1 MPLQYGPYYG
11 YPGFGYGVVMPAS
24 PYGFPSNPYMETP
37 GYVVPHTQLHLTDYR
52 RLLNPHF
59 TPAMAYHTRRF
70 RYQHVTAPRETT
82 SSEVQTDPLP
92 QGTSDSW
99 LSGASENGVR
109 SAQST
114 RSDSGQGSSST
125 NTSTSLCLEASP
137 QAGGAEGLRDP
148 DVEVMPTPPQATAT
162 PKGACMF
169 QREEVRIECDG
180 ALSGL
185 KIVSSHETTAESTQD
200 APGDLAQC
208 DVWSVSSAEGIIPLY
223 HPPLTEGTA
232 ITQDGMCL
240 TEQLEQQPC
249 MPSYPDI
256 LLVGGSPSSGTEKP
270 ELPCTEGCN
279 VPARKTASDPVTDIV
294 QVCREAGNNNA
305 SSLKE
310 ACFKILRLPFEMRYF
325 EGLQKVESSVWSMEP
340 LVPYMPLVDQKVQHD
355 LEDKK
360 VIEKNV
366 PAKMAEACEVPME
379 TSVSQV
385 PVTSSEAHCE
395 NSTSVPPYLPSGSWL
410 ADFGNVYY
418 YSKLPPSVQEHL
430 SSFSASAEQLGD
442 KLSND
447 SEGQAMVTFAG
458 RMAGKHTHLLSL
470 DGKGHLYP
478 KDHLTRLPAIKSII
492 PSDDGQRSCS
502 RCAKRSIPCGSTLKV
517 SGVKRHRTALP
528 ASTDMTLSRVTCR
541 CCSGKVLRKGSG
553 PNVLDS
559 QDGAKEM
566 ENDAA
571 QNGAHPAMPKQ
582 LCCEANRPTE
592 GGGPKCSKRHLEKC
606 SVKLAK
612 LREQN
617 CACKDLGDS
626 GIYGGSSPK
635 RTSMVGVC
643 NENVVVWNG
652 AGDERKTQEQR
663 SNSQRSQR
671 EKSRQGTVPVPGKG
685 GSENGNRLK
694 NHSKQRKQ
702 CALSQERLHLKTS
715 SKVIAQQLQKN
726 DTEALVEG
734 FFNQSSWTKHGTNRR
749 DTRY

>member
-1 MPLQYGPYYG
+1 FSHTSSVSMCFSHFLRHIGVVIQKNNFSELGGYSHQHHPRPFFYIQPSQPYVPYQWHMPLQYGPYYG
-11 YPGFGYGVVMPAS
+11 YPGFGKNS

-148 DVEVMPTPPQATAT
+148 DV
-162 PKGACMF
+162 
-169 QREEVRIECDG
+169 RIECDG

-256 LLVGGSPSSGTEKP
+256 LLVGGSPSS
-270 ELPCTEGCN
+270 
-279 VPARKTASDPVTDIV
+279 
-294 QVCREAGNNNA
+294 GNNNA

-671 EKSRQGTVPVPGKG
+671 GMKNYFISRTLIK
-685 GSENGNRLK
+685 
-694 NHSKQRKQ
+694 
-702 CALSQERLHLKTS
+702 
-715 SKVIAQQLQKN
+715 
-726 DTEALVEG
+726 
-734 FFNQSSWTKHGTNRR
+734 
-749 DTRY
+749 